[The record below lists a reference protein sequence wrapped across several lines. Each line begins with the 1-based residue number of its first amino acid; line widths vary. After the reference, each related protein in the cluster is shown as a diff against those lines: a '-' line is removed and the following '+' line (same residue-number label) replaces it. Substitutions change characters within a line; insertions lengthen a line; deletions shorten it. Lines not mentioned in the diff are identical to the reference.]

1 VISKGTGILA
11 IDLRNDVFAPVL
23 ARVKERVES
32 LGDIKR
38 FRRTGIEGWFKV
50 EVVAALGKKKVR
62 ALQNKGPD
70 LVIEDGTPS
79 GMKLELKA
87 ATNFD
92 RAWFLGPIRKYGTPC
107 LFLGDGTG
115 RTGFKAAAKD
125 HFEVVGAEVFLD
137 KSGGK
142 WIMGLVR
149 PRRRTPARRVRRPAA
164 QNRTPVPE

>member
-1 VISKGTGILA
+1 MA

-23 ARVKERVES
+23 ARMKARAES
-32 LGDIKR
+32 LGYVKH
-38 FRRTGIEGWFKV
+38 FPRTGIEGWFKV
-50 EVVAALGKKKVR
+50 EVVAALGKKVL

-70 LVIEDGTPS
+70 LVIEDGTQS

-92 RAWFLGPIRKYGTPC
+92 RAWFLDAIRKYGTPC

-125 HFEVVGAEVFLD
+125 NFEVVGAEVFLD

-142 WIMGLVR
+142 WIMGLVK
-149 PRRRTPARRVRRPAA
+149 PRRRTLSRRVRRPAA
-164 QNRTPVPE
+164 QNRI